1 MSNIKG
7 LELKGG
13 KIVIESKEKE
23 LRTRKNYSLPKSTI
37 DDVITLSKKLD
48 CSESE
53 AVVEAIKVVMQLL
66 EDDTEKAETEEV
78 AVTKE
83 KKKRGRPS
91 NADKSRNNTNAE

>member
-13 KIVIESKEKE
+13 KVVIESKEKE

-37 DDVITLSKKLD
+37 DDVITLSKKLG

-66 EDDTEKAETEEV
+66 EDNTEKAETEEVSEEV

-91 NADKSRNNTNAE
+91 NADKSNK